1 MRNVDILLVVSF
13 NFPKFVTVL
22 LNISNKIQ
30 YFMGKR
36 SSTLH
41 KAASLLLALLVMPAV
56 QCLAQLNTRKPA
68 SSTSAPNRQA
78 PLVIKKAN
86 GTTKT
91 AYGVLGFDLT
101 DGNMLNGLVS
111 FPFTEGARFSLVK
124 YFGDANHDVTAGAYA
139 ERYYY
144 AELTQTDLT
153 TQKMI
158 PVELIRYDIEKDV
171 TESVGALSGYTSHI
185 NDMSYDYSTK
195 TMYAISVLNDAYTQL
210 FTIDLNTAES
220 KLVADLDRRFFTL
233 ACTYEGQLYGISF
246 EGDLCKID
254 KTNGNVTVVGAT
266 GWHPTYYQSM
276 EFDHSDE
283 TLYWAANLMGGTDF
297 DDCIATVDINTGAA
311 QKVAAVGNSPQIAGL
326 YVPFA
331 ASEKGTPSAVSDFEC
346 VPGANGATTVA
357 LYWMNPTQTFDGKEL
372 TALTDIKVYRDR
384 ELIKT
389 FENPEIGEEM
399 SYTDDLGDV
408 KGGYHFYSV
417 VASNSVGEGA
427 EEKVRIFVGRDIP
440 ADITTLTLQHD
451 GYDKAVISWNQPELG
466 PNGGYVDASSL
477 SYKVVRKPDG
487 RVIADGLKQTTVSD
501 ENISPVG
508 QYSYSVVASNADGES
523 NAVETETRVFGP
535 AYSMPVTFDF
545 TAFDADNSWTVMD
558 ANKDGYAW
566 MWTKV
571 SSGDR
576 VMGHQASSTAVSD
589 DWLIS
594 YYMPFEK
601 DATYRAEMELH
612 AYSADK
618 LEFALLD
625 EMYTVKPAQV
635 LDTVTIKGNRDK
647 QRIGVVFKAESDGY
661 KNLGIHALSPM
672 RADWL
677 EVFNLS
683 VKKAEKSNLAAV
695 SISGPEKP
703 MAKKESV
710 YTVRVENRGTDK
722 AYAYRVTLV
731 DKNGEELN
739 HKDVAVTLNSGEYAD
754 VEVAWT
760 PQVADTTAICGVV
773 RTWPDDE
780 YADDNT
786 TDYMTVIV
794 REAFDGD
801 VVGIGLES
809 SSTASSSP
817 FDLSNQYAAALN
829 IYSAD
834 EIGENKDML
843 IQKLAWPY
851 DALYQYSDVE
861 TIPVRIYLANTDLT
875 NTKDGWIPEEQLTLV
890 YDGIT
895 SIAQK
900 STGDLTIALDEPFK
914 YEAGKNLAVL
924 TAVNCDTYCPY
935 VSFRQYNSPLEG
947 NAAYEWG
954 SYYAK
959 QWFDFTQVGHQ
970 DYYSRC
976 ASIMIYMT
984 DAKTDGITSANTAA
998 VAGTAYTVSDVAGRV
1013 VATGVFSEQGTVNT
1027 TGLQRGVYVVSY
1039 KVDGKRQAM
1048 KISVNK

>member
-1 MRNVDILLVVSF
+1 MVSF
-13 NFPKFVTVL
+13 NFPKFVAVL

-68 SSTSAPNRQA
+68 SNASAPNRQA

-171 TESVGALSGYTSHI
+171 TESVGELSGYTSHI

-372 TALTDIKVYRDR
+372 SSLTDIKVYRDR

-861 TIPVRIYLANTDLT
+861 SIPVRIYLANTDLT

-935 VSFRQYNSPLEG
+935 VSFRQYISPLEG

-970 DYYSRC
+970 NYYSRT

-998 VAGTAYTVSDVAGRV
+998 VAGTVYTVSDVAGRV

-1027 TGLQRGVYVVSY
+1027 SGLQRGVYVVSY

>member
-1 MRNVDILLVVSF
+1 MVSF
-13 NFPKFVTVL
+13 NFPKFVVVH

-68 SSTSAPNRQA
+68 SSASAPNRQA

-171 TESVGALSGYTSHI
+171 TESVGELSGYTSHI

-501 ENISPVG
+501 ENISPVS

-661 KNLGIHALSPM
+661 KNLGVHALSPM

-1027 TGLQRGVYVVSY
+1027 SGLQRGVYVVGY

>member
-1 MRNVDILLVVSF
+1 MVSF
-13 NFPKFVTVL
+13 NFPKFVVVL

-30 YFMGKR
+30 YFMGRR

-68 SSTSAPNRQA
+68 SSASAPNRQA

-739 HKDVAVTLNSGEYAD
+739 HKDVSVTLNSGEYAD

-976 ASIMIYMT
+976 ASIMIYLT
-984 DAKTDGITSANTAA
+984 EDTPNGIASANTAA

-1027 TGLQRGVYVVSY
+1027 SGLQRGVYVVSY

-1048 KISVNK
+1048 KISINK

>member
-1 MRNVDILLVVSF
+1 MVVSF
-13 NFPKFVTVL
+13 NFPKFVVVL

-68 SSTSAPNRQA
+68 SSASAPNRQA

-171 TESVGALSGYTSHI
+171 TESVGELSGYTSHI

-372 TALTDIKVYRDR
+372 SSLTDIKVYRDR

-501 ENISPVG
+501 ENISPVS

-875 NTKDGWIPEEQLTLV
+875 NTKDGWIPEERLTLV

-970 DYYSRC
+970 DYYSRT

-1027 TGLQRGVYVVSY
+1027 SGLQRGVYVVSY

>member
-1 MRNVDILLVVSF
+1 
-13 NFPKFVTVL
+13 
-22 LNISNKIQ
+22 
-30 YFMGKR
+30 MGKR

-41 KAASLLLALLVMPAV
+41 KAASLLLALLVMPAM

-68 SSTSAPNRQA
+68 SSASAPNRQA

-171 TESVGALSGYTSHI
+171 TESVGELSGYTSHI

-372 TALTDIKVYRDR
+372 SSLTDIKVYRDR

-760 PQVADTTAICGVV
+760 PQVADTTAVCGVV

-801 VVGIGLES
+801 AVAIGLES
-809 SSTASSSP
+809 SATASSSP

-843 IQKLAWPY
+843 IQKLAWTY

-900 STGDLTIALDEPFK
+900 TTGGDMTIALDEPFK

-935 VSFRQYNSPLEG
+935 VSFRQYISPLEG

-970 DYYSRC
+970 NYYSRT

-984 DAKTDGITSANTAA
+984 DAQTNGITSANTAA

-1027 TGLQRGVYVVSY
+1027 SGLQRGVYVVSY

>member
-1 MRNVDILLVVSF
+1 
-13 NFPKFVTVL
+13 
-22 LNISNKIQ
+22 
-30 YFMGKR
+30 MGKR

-41 KAASLLLALLVMPAV
+41 KAASLLLALLVMPAM

-68 SSTSAPNRQA
+68 SSASAPNRQA

-171 TESVGALSGYTSHI
+171 TESVGELSGYTSHI

-487 RVIADGLKQTTVSD
+487 SVIADGLKQTTVSD

-875 NTKDGWIPEEQLTLV
+875 NTKDGWIPEEQLTIV

-984 DAKTDGITSANTAA
+984 DAQTNGITSANTAA

-1013 VATGVFSEQGTVNT
+1013 VATGVFSEQGTVST
-1027 TGLQRGVYVVSY
+1027 SGLQRGVYVVSY

>member
-1 MRNVDILLVVSF
+1 
-13 NFPKFVTVL
+13 
-22 LNISNKIQ
+22 
-30 YFMGKR
+30 MGKR
-36 SSTLH
+36 SLTLH

-68 SSTSAPNRQA
+68 SSASAPNRQA

-171 TESVGALSGYTSHI
+171 TESVGELSGYTSHI

-246 EGDLCKID
+246 EGDFCKID

-331 ASEKGTPSAVSDFEC
+331 ASAKGTPSAVSDFEC

-389 FENPEIGEEM
+389 FENPEMGEEM

-427 EEKVRIFVGRDIP
+427 AEKVRIFVGRDIP

-760 PQVADTTAICGVV
+760 PQVADTTAVCGVV

-801 VVGIGLES
+801 VVAIGLES
-809 SSTASSSP
+809 SATASSSP

-843 IQKLAWPY
+843 IQKLAWTY

-900 STGDLTIALDEPFK
+900 TTGGDMTIALDEPFK

-935 VSFRQYNSPLEG
+935 VSFRQYISPLEG

-970 DYYSRC
+970 NYYSRT

-984 DAKTDGITSANTAA
+984 DAQTNGITSANTAA

-1027 TGLQRGVYVVSY
+1027 SGLQRGVYVVSY

>member
-1 MRNVDILLVVSF
+1 
-13 NFPKFVTVL
+13 
-22 LNISNKIQ
+22 
-30 YFMGKR
+30 MGKR

-41 KAASLLLALLVMPAV
+41 KAASLLLALLVMPAM

-68 SSTSAPNRQA
+68 SSASAPNRQA

-139 ERYYY
+139 ERFYY

-158 PVELIRYDIEKDV
+158 PVELVRYDIEKDV
-171 TESVGALSGYTSHI
+171 TESVGELSGYTSHI

-331 ASEKGTPSAVSDFEC
+331 ASAKGTPSAVSDFEC

-372 TALTDIKVYRDR
+372 SSLTDIKVYRDR

-440 ADITTLTLQHD
+440 SDITTLTLQHD

-523 NAVETETRVFGP
+523 NAVETDTRVFGP

-843 IQKLAWPY
+843 IQKMAWPY

-935 VSFRQYNSPLEG
+935 VSFRQYISPLEG

-959 QWFDFTQVGHQ
+959 QWFDFTQVGHLN
-970 DYYSRC
+970 YYSRT

-984 DAKTDGITSANTAA
+984 DAQTNGITSANTAA

-1027 TGLQRGVYVVSY
+1027 SGLQRGVYVVSY

>member
-1 MRNVDILLVVSF
+1 MVVSF
-13 NFPKFVTVL
+13 NFPKFVAVL

-68 SSTSAPNRQA
+68 SSASAPNRQA

-171 TESVGALSGYTSHI
+171 TESVGELSGYTSHI

-246 EGDLCKID
+246 EGDFCKID

-357 LYWMNPTQTFDGKEL
+357 IYWMNPTQTFDGKEL

-501 ENISPVG
+501 ENISPVS

-843 IQKLAWPY
+843 IQKMAWPY

-970 DYYSRC
+970 NYYSRT

-998 VAGTAYTVSDVAGRV
+998 VAGTAYTVSDMAGRV

-1027 TGLQRGVYVVSY
+1027 SGLQRGVYVVSY

>member
-1 MRNVDILLVVSF
+1 MVSF
-13 NFPKFVTVL
+13 NFPKFVAVL

-68 SSTSAPNRQA
+68 SSASAPNRQA

-171 TESVGALSGYTSHI
+171 TESVGELSGYTSHI

-331 ASEKGTPSAVSDFEC
+331 ASAKGTPSAVSDFEC

-417 VASNSVGEGA
+417 VASNSVGAGA

-501 ENISPVG
+501 ENISPVS

-601 DATYRAEMELH
+601 DATYRAEMEFH

-625 EMYTVKPAQV
+625 DMYTVKPAQV

-935 VSFRQYNSPLEG
+935 ISFRQYNSPLEG

-970 DYYSRC
+970 NYYSRT

-998 VAGTAYTVSDVAGRV
+998 VAGTAYTVSDMAGRV

-1027 TGLQRGVYVVSY
+1027 SGLQRGVYVVSY

>member
-1 MRNVDILLVVSF
+1 
-13 NFPKFVTVL
+13 
-22 LNISNKIQ
+22 
-30 YFMGKR
+30 MGKR

-68 SSTSAPNRQA
+68 SSASAPNRQA

-171 TESVGALSGYTSHI
+171 TESVGELSGYTSHI

-331 ASEKGTPSAVSDFEC
+331 ASAKGTPSAVSDFEC

-372 TALTDIKVYRDR
+372 SSLTDIKVYRDR

-389 FENPEIGEEM
+389 FENPEMGEEM

-773 RTWPDDE
+773 CTWPDDE

-801 VVGIGLES
+801 VVAIGLES
-809 SSTASSSP
+809 SATASSSP

-843 IQKLAWPY
+843 IQKLAWTY
-851 DALYQYSDVE
+851 DALYKYSDVE

-875 NTKDGWIPEEQLTLV
+875 NTKDDWIPEEQLTLV

-900 STGDLTIALDEPFK
+900 TTGGDMTIALDEPFK

-935 VSFRQYNSPLEG
+935 VSFRQYISPLEG

-970 DYYSRC
+970 NYYSRT

-984 DAKTDGITSANTAA
+984 DAQTNGITSANTAA

-1027 TGLQRGVYVVSY
+1027 SGLQRGVYVVSY

>member
-1 MRNVDILLVVSF
+1 MVSF
-13 NFPKFVTVL
+13 NFPKFVAVL

-68 SSTSAPNRQA
+68 SSASAPNRQA

-171 TESVGALSGYTSHI
+171 TESVGELSGYTSHI

-372 TALTDIKVYRDR
+372 SSLTDIKVYRDR

-861 TIPVRIYLANTDLT
+861 SIPVRIYLANTDLT

-970 DYYSRC
+970 NYYSRT

-984 DAKTDGITSANTAA
+984 DAKTDGITSANTTA

-1027 TGLQRGVYVVSY
+1027 SGLQRGVYVVGY

>member
-1 MRNVDILLVVSF
+1 
-13 NFPKFVTVL
+13 
-22 LNISNKIQ
+22 
-30 YFMGKR
+30 MGKR

-68 SSTSAPNRQA
+68 SSASAPNRQA

-171 TESVGALSGYTSHI
+171 TESVGELSGYTSHI

-501 ENISPVG
+501 ENISPVS

-843 IQKLAWPY
+843 IQKMAWPY

-875 NTKDGWIPEEQLTLV
+875 NTKDGWIPEEDLTLV

-935 VSFRQYNSPLEG
+935 ISFRQYNSPLEG

-970 DYYSRC
+970 NYYSRT

-984 DAKTDGITSANTAA
+984 DAQTDGITSANTAA

-1027 TGLQRGVYVVSY
+1027 SGLQRGVYVVSY
-1039 KVDGKRQAM
+1039 KVDGKRHAM

>member
-1 MRNVDILLVVSF
+1 
-13 NFPKFVTVL
+13 
-22 LNISNKIQ
+22 
-30 YFMGKR
+30 MGKR

-41 KAASLLLALLVMPAV
+41 KAASLLLALLVMPAM

-68 SSTSAPNRQA
+68 SSASAPNRQA

-171 TESVGALSGYTSHI
+171 TESVGELSGYTSHI

-246 EGDLCKID
+246 EGDFCKID

-331 ASEKGTPSAVSDFEC
+331 ASAKGTPSAVSDFDC

-372 TALTDIKVYRDR
+372 SSLTDIKVYRDR

-389 FENPEIGEEM
+389 FENPEMGEEM

-576 VMGHQASSTAVSD
+576 VMGHQASSTAASD

-722 AYAYRVTLV
+722 AYAYCVTLV

-760 PQVADTTAICGVV
+760 PQVADTTAVCGVV

-801 VVGIGLES
+801 VVAIGLES
-809 SSTASSSP
+809 SATASSSP

-843 IQKLAWPY
+843 IQKLAWTY

-900 STGDLTIALDEPFK
+900 TTGGDMTIALDEPFK

-935 VSFRQYNSPLEG
+935 VSFRQYISPLEG

-970 DYYSRC
+970 NYYSRT

-984 DAKTDGITSANTAA
+984 DAQTNGITSANTAA

-1027 TGLQRGVYVVSY
+1027 SGLQRGVYVVSY

>member
-1 MRNVDILLVVSF
+1 
-13 NFPKFVTVL
+13 
-22 LNISNKIQ
+22 
-30 YFMGKR
+30 MGKR
-36 SSTLH
+36 SSTFH

-68 SSTSAPNRQA
+68 SSASAPNRQA

-158 PVELIRYDIEKDV
+158 PVELVRYDIEKDV
-171 TESVGALSGYTSHI
+171 TESVGELSGYTSHI

-331 ASEKGTPSAVSDFEC
+331 ASAKGTPSAVSDFEC

-389 FENPEIGEEM
+389 FENPEMGEEM

-809 SSTASSSP
+809 SATASSSP

-843 IQKLAWPY
+843 IQKMAWPY

-895 SIAQK
+895 GIAQK

-970 DYYSRC
+970 NYYSRT
-976 ASIMIYMT
+976 ASVMIYMT
-984 DAKTDGITSANTAA
+984 DAQTDGITSANTAA

-1027 TGLQRGVYVVSY
+1027 SGLQRGVYVVSY

>member
-1 MRNVDILLVVSF
+1 MVSF
-13 NFPKFVTVL
+13 NFPKFVVVL

-36 SSTLH
+36 SSTFH

-68 SSTSAPNRQA
+68 SNASAPNRQA

-158 PVELIRYDIEKDV
+158 PVELVRYDIEKDV
-171 TESVGALSGYTSHI
+171 TESVGELSGYTSHI

-195 TMYAISVLNDAYTQL
+195 TMYAISILNDAYTQL

-246 EGDLCKID
+246 EGDFCKID

-331 ASEKGTPSAVSDFEC
+331 ASAKGTPSAVSDFEC

-372 TALTDIKVYRDR
+372 SSLTDIKVYRDR

-389 FENPEIGEEM
+389 FENPEMGEEM

-545 TAFDADNSWTVMD
+545 TAFDADNSWTVLD

-566 MWTKV
+566 MWTKL

-809 SSTASSSP
+809 SATASSSP

-843 IQKLAWPY
+843 IQKMAWPY

-895 SIAQK
+895 GIAQK

-970 DYYSRC
+970 NYYSRT
-976 ASIMIYMT
+976 ASVMIYMT
-984 DAKTDGITSANTAA
+984 DAQTDGITSANTAA

-1027 TGLQRGVYVVSY
+1027 SGLQRGVYVVSY

>member
-1 MRNVDILLVVSF
+1 MVSF
-13 NFPKFVTVL
+13 NFPKFVVVL

-68 SSTSAPNRQA
+68 SGASAPNRQA

-171 TESVGALSGYTSHI
+171 TESVGELSGYTSHI

-246 EGDLCKID
+246 EGDFCKID

-501 ENISPVG
+501 ENISPVS

-935 VSFRQYNSPLEG
+935 VSFIQYNSPLEG

-970 DYYSRC
+970 DYYSRT
-976 ASIMIYMT
+976 ASIMIYLT
-984 DAKTDGITSANTAA
+984 EDTPNGITSANTAA

-1027 TGLQRGVYVVSY
+1027 SGLQRGVYVVSY

>member
-1 MRNVDILLVVSF
+1 MVISF
-13 NFPKFVTVL
+13 NFPKFVAVL

-41 KAASLLLALLVMPAV
+41 KAASLLLALLVMPAM

-68 SSTSAPNRQA
+68 SSASASNRQA

-171 TESVGALSGYTSHI
+171 TESVGELSGYTSHI

-297 DDCIATVDINTGAA
+297 DDCIATVDVNTGAA

-331 ASEKGTPSAVSDFEC
+331 ASAKGTPSAVSDFEC

-389 FENPEIGEEM
+389 FENPEMGEEM

-440 ADITTLTLQHD
+440 SDITTLTLQHD

-566 MWTKV
+566 MWTKL

-834 EIGENKDML
+834 EIGENKDMI
-843 IQKLAWPY
+843 IQKMAWPY

-935 VSFRQYNSPLEG
+935 ISFRQYNSPLEG

-984 DAKTDGITSANTAA
+984 EDTPNGIASANAAA

-1013 VATGVFSEQGTVNT
+1013 VATGVFSDLGTIDT
-1027 TGLQRGVYVVSY
+1027 SSLQRGIYVVSY
-1039 KVDGKRQAM
+1039 KVDGKRQAV

>member
-1 MRNVDILLVVSF
+1 
-13 NFPKFVTVL
+13 
-22 LNISNKIQ
+22 
-30 YFMGKR
+30 MGKR

-68 SSTSAPNRQA
+68 SSASAPNRQA

-158 PVELIRYDIEKDV
+158 PVELVRYDIEKDV
-171 TESVGALSGYTSHI
+171 TESVGELSGYTSHI

-331 ASEKGTPSAVSDFEC
+331 ASAKGTPSAVSDFEC

-372 TALTDIKVYRDR
+372 SSLTDIKVYRDR

-389 FENPEIGEEM
+389 FENPEMGEEM

-695 SISGPEKP
+695 SISGPDKP

-843 IQKLAWPY
+843 IQKMAWPY

-970 DYYSRC
+970 NYYSRT

-984 DAKTDGITSANTAA
+984 DAQTDGITSANTAA

-1027 TGLQRGVYVVSY
+1027 SDLQRGVYVVGY

>member
-1 MRNVDILLVVSF
+1 MVSF
-13 NFPKFVTVL
+13 NFPKFVVVL

-68 SSTSAPNRQA
+68 SSASAPNRQA

-171 TESVGALSGYTSHI
+171 TESVGELSGYTSHI

-399 SYTDDLGDV
+399 SCTDDLGDV

-501 ENISPVG
+501 ENISPVS

-576 VMGHQASSTAVSD
+576 VMGHQASSTAASD

-875 NTKDGWIPEEQLTLV
+875 NTKDGWIPEELLTLV

-984 DAKTDGITSANTAA
+984 DAKTDGITSANTTA

-1027 TGLQRGVYVVSY
+1027 SGLQRGVYVVSY

>member
-1 MRNVDILLVVSF
+1 
-13 NFPKFVTVL
+13 
-22 LNISNKIQ
+22 
-30 YFMGKR
+30 MGKR

-41 KAASLLLALLVMPAV
+41 KAASLLLALLVMPAM

-68 SSTSAPNRQA
+68 SNASAPNRQA

-171 TESVGALSGYTSHI
+171 TESVGELSGYTSHI

-246 EGDLCKID
+246 EGDFCKID

-297 DDCIATVDINTGAA
+297 DDCIATVDVNTGAA

-331 ASEKGTPSAVSDFEC
+331 ASDKGTPSAVSDFEC

-389 FENPEIGEEM
+389 FENPEMGEEM

-576 VMGHQASSTAVSD
+576 VMGHQASSTAASD

-695 SISGPEKP
+695 SISGPDKP

-760 PQVADTTAICGVV
+760 PQVADTTAVCGVV

-801 VVGIGLES
+801 VVAIGLES
-809 SSTASSSP
+809 SATASSSP

-843 IQKLAWPY
+843 IQKLAWTY

-900 STGDLTIALDEPFK
+900 TTGGDMTIALDEPFK

-935 VSFRQYNSPLEG
+935 VSFRQYISPLEG

-970 DYYSRC
+970 NYYSRT

-984 DAKTDGITSANTAA
+984 DAQTNGITSANTAA

-1027 TGLQRGVYVVSY
+1027 SGLQRGVYVVSY

>member
-1 MRNVDILLVVSF
+1 
-13 NFPKFVTVL
+13 
-22 LNISNKIQ
+22 
-30 YFMGKR
+30 MGKR

-68 SSTSAPNRQA
+68 SSASAPNRQA

-171 TESVGALSGYTSHI
+171 TESVGELSGYTSHI

-331 ASEKGTPSAVSDFEC
+331 ASAKGTPSAVSDFEC

-372 TALTDIKVYRDR
+372 SSLTDIKVYRDR

-389 FENPEIGEEM
+389 FENPEMGEEM

-576 VMGHQASSTAVSD
+576 VMGHQASSTAASD

-760 PQVADTTAICGVV
+760 PQVADTTAVCGVV

-801 VVGIGLES
+801 VVAIGLES
-809 SSTASSSP
+809 SATASSSP

-843 IQKLAWPY
+843 IQKMAWPY

-970 DYYSRC
+970 NYYSRT

-1027 TGLQRGVYVVSY
+1027 SGLQRGVYVVSY
-1039 KVDGKRQAM
+1039 KVAGKRQAM

>member
-1 MRNVDILLVVSF
+1 
-13 NFPKFVTVL
+13 
-22 LNISNKIQ
+22 
-30 YFMGKR
+30 MGKR

-41 KAASLLLALLVMPAV
+41 KAASLLLALLVMPAM

-68 SSTSAPNRQA
+68 SSASAPNRQA

-171 TESVGALSGYTSHI
+171 TESVGELSGYTSHI

-246 EGDLCKID
+246 EGDFCKID

-331 ASEKGTPSAVSDFEC
+331 ASAKGTPSAVSDFEC

-372 TALTDIKVYRDR
+372 SSLTDIKVYRDR

-389 FENPEIGEEM
+389 FENPEMGEEM

-508 QYSYSVVASNADGES
+508 QYSYSVVASNADGKS

-576 VMGHQASSTAVSD
+576 VMGHQASSTAASD

-695 SISGPEKP
+695 SISGPDKP

-843 IQKLAWPY
+843 IQKMAWPY

-970 DYYSRC
+970 DYYSRT

-984 DAKTDGITSANTAA
+984 DAQTNGITSANTAA

-1027 TGLQRGVYVVSY
+1027 SDLQRGVYVVSY

>member
-1 MRNVDILLVVSF
+1 
-13 NFPKFVTVL
+13 
-22 LNISNKIQ
+22 
-30 YFMGKR
+30 MGKR

-68 SSTSAPNRQA
+68 SGASAPNRQA

-111 FPFTEGARFSLVK
+111 FPFTEGASFSLVK

-171 TESVGALSGYTSHI
+171 TESVGELSGYTSHI

-399 SYTDDLGDV
+399 SYTDELGDV

-501 ENISPVG
+501 ENISPVS

-817 FDLSNQYAAALN
+817 FDLSNQYAAAIN

-935 VSFRQYNSPLEG
+935 ISFRQYNSPLEG

-970 DYYSRC
+970 NYYSRT

-984 DAKTDGITSANTAA
+984 DAQTDGITSANTAA

-1027 TGLQRGVYVVSY
+1027 SGLQRGVYVVSY

>member
-1 MRNVDILLVVSF
+1 MVSF
-13 NFPKFVTVL
+13 NFPKFVAVL

-68 SSTSAPNRQA
+68 SGVSAPNRQA

-171 TESVGALSGYTSHI
+171 TESVGELSGYTSHI

-246 EGDLCKID
+246 EGDFCKID

-372 TALTDIKVYRDR
+372 SSLTDIKVYRDR

-834 EIGENKDML
+834 EIGENKDMI

-970 DYYSRC
+970 NYYSRT

-984 DAKTDGITSANTAA
+984 DAQTDGITSANTAA

-1027 TGLQRGVYVVSY
+1027 SGLQRGVYVVSY

>member
-1 MRNVDILLVVSF
+1 
-13 NFPKFVTVL
+13 
-22 LNISNKIQ
+22 
-30 YFMGKR
+30 MGKR

-68 SSTSAPNRQA
+68 SSASAPNRQA

-171 TESVGALSGYTSHI
+171 TESVGELSGYTSHI

-246 EGDLCKID
+246 EGDFCKID

-501 ENISPVG
+501 ENISPVS

-970 DYYSRC
+970 NYYSRT

-984 DAKTDGITSANTAA
+984 DAQTDGITSANTAA

-1027 TGLQRGVYVVSY
+1027 SGLQRGVYVVSY

>member
-1 MRNVDILLVVSF
+1 
-13 NFPKFVTVL
+13 
-22 LNISNKIQ
+22 
-30 YFMGKR
+30 MGKR

-68 SSTSAPNRQA
+68 SSASAPNRQA

-171 TESVGALSGYTSHI
+171 TESVGELSGYTSHI

-246 EGDLCKID
+246 EGDFCKID

-331 ASEKGTPSAVSDFEC
+331 ASAKGTPSAVSDFEC

-372 TALTDIKVYRDR
+372 SSLTDIKVYRDR

-389 FENPEIGEEM
+389 FENPEMGEEM

-417 VASNSVGEGA
+417 VASNSVGEGVA
-427 EEKVRIFVGRDIP
+427 EKVRIFVGRDIP

-576 VMGHQASSTAVSD
+576 VMGHQASSTAASD

-760 PQVADTTAICGVV
+760 PQVADTTAVCGVV

-801 VVGIGLES
+801 VVAIGLES
-809 SSTASSSP
+809 SATASSSP

-843 IQKLAWPY
+843 IQKLAWTY

-900 STGDLTIALDEPFK
+900 TTGGDMTIALDEPFK

-935 VSFRQYNSPLEG
+935 VSFRQYISPLEG

-970 DYYSRC
+970 NYYSRT

-984 DAKTDGITSANTAA
+984 DAQTNGITSANTAA

-1027 TGLQRGVYVVSY
+1027 SGLQRGVYVVSY

>member
-1 MRNVDILLVVSF
+1 
-13 NFPKFVTVL
+13 
-22 LNISNKIQ
+22 
-30 YFMGKR
+30 MGKR

-41 KAASLLLALLVMPAV
+41 KAASLLLALLVMPAM

-68 SSTSAPNRQA
+68 SSASAPNRQA

-171 TESVGALSGYTSHI
+171 TESVGELSGYTSHI

-233 ACTYEGQLYGISF
+233 ACTYEGKLYGISF

-331 ASEKGTPSAVSDFEC
+331 ASAKGTPSAVSDFEC

-372 TALTDIKVYRDR
+372 SSLTDIKVYRDR

-389 FENPEIGEEM
+389 FENPEMGEEM

-417 VASNSVGEGA
+417 VASNSVGKGA

-703 MAKKESV
+703 IAKKESV

-760 PQVADTTAICGVV
+760 PQVADTTAVCGVV

-801 VVGIGLES
+801 VVAIGLES
-809 SSTASSSP
+809 SATASSSP

-843 IQKLAWPY
+843 IQKLAWTY

-900 STGDLTIALDEPFK
+900 TTGGDMTIALDEPFK

-935 VSFRQYNSPLEG
+935 VSFRQYISPLEG

-970 DYYSRC
+970 NYYSRT

-984 DAKTDGITSANTAA
+984 DAQTNGITSANTAA

-1027 TGLQRGVYVVSY
+1027 SGLQRGVYVVSY

>member
-1 MRNVDILLVVSF
+1 
-13 NFPKFVTVL
+13 
-22 LNISNKIQ
+22 
-30 YFMGKR
+30 MGKR

-68 SSTSAPNRQA
+68 SSASAPNRQA

-171 TESVGALSGYTSHI
+171 TESVGELSGYTSHI

-440 ADITTLTLQHD
+440 ADITTLTLLHD

-683 VKKAEKSNLAAV
+683 VKNAEKSNLAAV

-875 NTKDGWIPEEQLTLV
+875 NTKDGWIPEEDLTLV

-959 QWFDFTQVGHQ
+959 QWFDFTQAGHQ
-970 DYYSRC
+970 DYYSRT

-984 DAKTDGITSANTAA
+984 DAQTDGITSANTAA

-1027 TGLQRGVYVVSY
+1027 SGLQRGVYVVSY

>member
-1 MRNVDILLVVSF
+1 
-13 NFPKFVTVL
+13 
-22 LNISNKIQ
+22 
-30 YFMGKR
+30 MGKR

-68 SSTSAPNRQA
+68 SGASAPNRPA

-171 TESVGALSGYTSHI
+171 TESVGELSGYTSHI

-246 EGDLCKID
+246 EGDFCKID

-357 LYWMNPTQTFDGKEL
+357 LYWMNPTQTFDDKEL
-372 TALTDIKVYRDR
+372 SSLTDIKVYRDR

-399 SYTDDLGDV
+399 SCTDDLGDV

-625 EMYTVKPAQV
+625 EMYTVKPVQV

-935 VSFRQYNSPLEG
+935 VSFRQYNSPIEG

-1027 TGLQRGVYVVSY
+1027 SGLQRGVYVVSY

>member
-1 MRNVDILLVVSF
+1 
-13 NFPKFVTVL
+13 
-22 LNISNKIQ
+22 
-30 YFMGKR
+30 MGKR

-68 SSTSAPNRQA
+68 SSASAPNRQA

-171 TESVGALSGYTSHI
+171 TESVGELSGYTSHI

-195 TMYAISVLNDAYTQL
+195 TMYAIFVLNDAYTQL

-246 EGDLCKID
+246 EGDFCKID

-372 TALTDIKVYRDR
+372 SSLTDIKVYRDR

-408 KGGYHFYSV
+408 KGGYHFYFV

-501 ENISPVG
+501 ENISPVS

-576 VMGHQASSTAVSD
+576 VMGHQASSTAASD

-801 VVGIGLES
+801 VVAIGLES
-809 SSTASSSP
+809 SATASSSP

-843 IQKLAWPY
+843 IQKLAWTY

-900 STGDLTIALDEPFK
+900 TTGGDMTIALDEPFK

-935 VSFRQYNSPLEG
+935 VSFRQYISPLEG

-970 DYYSRC
+970 NYYSRT

-984 DAKTDGITSANTAA
+984 DAQTNGITSANTAA

-1027 TGLQRGVYVVSY
+1027 SGLQRGVYVVSY

>member
-1 MRNVDILLVVSF
+1 
-13 NFPKFVTVL
+13 
-22 LNISNKIQ
+22 
-30 YFMGKR
+30 MGKR

-68 SSTSAPNRQA
+68 SNASAPNRQA

-171 TESVGALSGYTSHI
+171 TESVGELSGYTSHI

-331 ASEKGTPSAVSDFEC
+331 ASAKGTPSAVSDFEC

-372 TALTDIKVYRDR
+372 SSLTDIKVYRDR

-389 FENPEIGEEM
+389 FENPEMGEEM

-451 GYDKAVISWNQPELG
+451 GYDKAVISWNHPELG

-576 VMGHQASSTAVSD
+576 VMGHQASSTAASD

-760 PQVADTTAICGVV
+760 PQVADTTAVFGVV

-801 VVGIGLES
+801 VVAIGLES
-809 SSTASSSP
+809 SATASSSP

-843 IQKLAWPY
+843 IQKLAWTY

-900 STGDLTIALDEPFK
+900 TTGGDMTIALDEPFK

-935 VSFRQYNSPLEG
+935 VSFRQYISPLEG

-970 DYYSRC
+970 NYYSRT
-976 ASIMIYMT
+976 ASIMIYMA
-984 DAKTDGITSANTAA
+984 DAQTNGITSANTAA

-1027 TGLQRGVYVVSY
+1027 SGLQRGVYVVSY

>member
-1 MRNVDILLVVSF
+1 MVISF
-13 NFPKFVTVL
+13 DFPKFVVVL

-68 SSTSAPNRQA
+68 SSASAPNRQA

-171 TESVGALSGYTSHI
+171 TESVGELSGYTSHI

-357 LYWMNPTQTFDGKEL
+357 IYWMNPTQTFDGKEL

-501 ENISPVG
+501 ENISPVS

-984 DAKTDGITSANTAA
+984 DAQTDGITSANTAA

-1027 TGLQRGVYVVSY
+1027 SGLQRGVYVVSY

>member
-1 MRNVDILLVVSF
+1 MVSF
-13 NFPKFVTVL
+13 NFPKFVAVL

-41 KAASLLLALLVMPAV
+41 KAASLLLALLVMPAM

-68 SSTSAPNRQA
+68 SSASAPNRQA

-158 PVELIRYDIEKDV
+158 PVELVRYDIEKDV
-171 TESVGALSGYTSHI
+171 TESVGELSGYTSHI

-331 ASEKGTPSAVSDFEC
+331 ASAKGTPSAVSDFVC
-346 VPGANGATTVA
+346 VPGANGANTVS
-357 LYWMNPTQTFDGKEL
+357 LYWMNPTQTFDGNEL

-389 FENPEIGEEM
+389 FENPEMGEEM

-427 EEKVRIFVGRDIP
+427 AEKVRIFVGRDIP

-545 TAFDADNSWTVMD
+545 TAFDADNSWTVLD

-566 MWTKV
+566 MWTKL

-760 PQVADTTAICGVV
+760 PQVADTTAVCGVV

-801 VVGIGLES
+801 VVAIGLES
-809 SSTASSSP
+809 SATASSSP

-843 IQKLAWPY
+843 IQKMAWPY

-935 VSFRQYNSPLEG
+935 ISFRQYNSPLEG

-970 DYYSRC
+970 DYYSRT

-984 DAKTDGITSANTAA
+984 DAKTNGITSANTAA

-1027 TGLQRGVYVVSY
+1027 SGLQRGVYVVSY
-1039 KVDGKRQAM
+1039 KVGGKRQAM

>member
-1 MRNVDILLVVSF
+1 
-13 NFPKFVTVL
+13 
-22 LNISNKIQ
+22 
-30 YFMGKR
+30 MGKR

-68 SSTSAPNRQA
+68 SNASAPNRQA

-158 PVELIRYDIEKDV
+158 PVELVRYDIEKDV
-171 TESVGALSGYTSHI
+171 TESVGELSGYTSHI

-297 DDCIATVDINTGAA
+297 DDCIATVDVNTGAA

-331 ASEKGTPSAVSDFEC
+331 ASAKGTPSAVSDFEC
-346 VPGANGATTVA
+346 VPGANGATTVS
-357 LYWMNPTQTFDGKEL
+357 LYWMNPTQTFDGNEL

-389 FENPEIGEEM
+389 FENPEMGEEM

-440 ADITTLTLQHD
+440 SDITTLTLQHD

-545 TAFDADNSWTVMD
+545 TAFDADNSWTVLD

-900 STGDLTIALDEPFK
+900 TTGGDMTIALDEPFK

-935 VSFRQYNSPLEG
+935 VSFRQYISPLEG

-970 DYYSRC
+970 NYYSRT

-984 DAKTDGITSANTAA
+984 DAQTNGITSANTAA

-1027 TGLQRGVYVVSY
+1027 SGLHRGVYVVSY

>member
-1 MRNVDILLVVSF
+1 
-13 NFPKFVTVL
+13 
-22 LNISNKIQ
+22 
-30 YFMGKR
+30 MGKR

-68 SSTSAPNRQA
+68 SGASAPNRQA

-158 PVELIRYDIEKDV
+158 PVELVRYDIEKDV
-171 TESVGALSGYTSHI
+171 TESVGELSGYTSHI

-246 EGDLCKID
+246 EGDFCKID

-501 ENISPVG
+501 ENISPVS

-984 DAKTDGITSANTAA
+984 DAQTNGITSANTAA

-1027 TGLQRGVYVVSY
+1027 SGLQRGVYVVSY

>member
-1 MRNVDILLVVSF
+1 
-13 NFPKFVTVL
+13 
-22 LNISNKIQ
+22 
-30 YFMGKR
+30 MGKR

-68 SSTSAPNRQA
+68 SSASAPNRQA

-171 TESVGALSGYTSHI
+171 TESVGELSGYTSHI

-331 ASEKGTPSAVSDFEC
+331 ASAKGTPSAVSDFEC

-389 FENPEIGEEM
+389 FENPEMGEEM

-576 VMGHQASSTAVSD
+576 VMGHQASSTAASD

-801 VVGIGLES
+801 VVAIGLES
-809 SSTASSSP
+809 SATASSSP

-843 IQKLAWPY
+843 IQKLAWTY

-900 STGDLTIALDEPFK
+900 TTGGDMTIALDEPFK

-935 VSFRQYNSPLEG
+935 VSFRQYISPLEG

-970 DYYSRC
+970 NYYSRT

-984 DAKTDGITSANTAA
+984 DAQTNGITSTNTAA

-1027 TGLQRGVYVVSY
+1027 SGLQRGVYVVSY

>member
-1 MRNVDILLVVSF
+1 
-13 NFPKFVTVL
+13 
-22 LNISNKIQ
+22 
-30 YFMGKR
+30 MGKR

-68 SSTSAPNRQA
+68 SSASAPNRQA

-171 TESVGALSGYTSHI
+171 TESVGELSGYTSHI

-297 DDCIATVDINTGAA
+297 DDCIATVDVNTGAA

-417 VASNSVGEGA
+417 VASNSVGDGA

-501 ENISPVG
+501 ENISPVS

-875 NTKDGWIPEEQLTLV
+875 NTKDGWIPEEDLTLV

-914 YEAGKNLAVL
+914 YEAGKNIAVL

-970 DYYSRC
+970 NYYSRT
-976 ASIMIYMT
+976 ASIMIYLT
-984 DAKTDGITSANTAA
+984 EDTPNGIASANTAA

-1027 TGLQRGVYVVSY
+1027 SGLQRGVYVVSY

>member
-1 MRNVDILLVVSF
+1 
-13 NFPKFVTVL
+13 
-22 LNISNKIQ
+22 
-30 YFMGKR
+30 MGKR

-68 SSTSAPNRQA
+68 SSASAPNRQA

-171 TESVGALSGYTSHI
+171 TESVGELSGYTSHI

-246 EGDLCKID
+246 EGDLCRID

-372 TALTDIKVYRDR
+372 SSLTDIKVYRDR

-970 DYYSRC
+970 NYYSRC
-976 ASIMIYMT
+976 ASIMIYLT
-984 DAKTDGITSANTAA
+984 EDTPNGIASANAAA

-1027 TGLQRGVYVVSY
+1027 SGLQRGVYVVSY